1 MPFHISKP
9 SALNPSVNVYYAG
22 PKRWTDD
29 YSAREV
35 FSTESAA
42 NNIRNA
48 TSTVITGTRSGA
60 GFIGASVVSE

>member
-9 SALNPSVNVYYAG
+9 SSLDASKTVYYAG
-22 PKRWTDD
+22 SKRWSDD
-29 YSAREV
+29 YSQREV

-42 NNIRNA
+42 NNVKNA
-48 TSTVITGTRSGA
+48 TSTVITGTRTGA